1 MSRTKVVVG
10 LAFALALCAGVA
22 VGLVSAKL
30 PDQHRKPKP
39 GEPRSWLAD
48 ELNLSPAQREPM
60 KAIWQD
66 VARGR
71 PGGPSTAPGGPP
83 GPNRGD
89 ERRRFE
95 RERNEAILAAVT
107 DPEQR
112 RRVEE
117 VMQQFEQKQLEAAR
131 ERERMFE
138 EAVEKTKAILDENQ
152 RKKYEQILLKR
163 KNERDA
169 RNESRNNASSTF
181 PATGPSAAVR
191 Q

>member
-1 MSRTKVVVG
+1 
-10 LAFALALCAGVA
+10 
-22 VGLVSAKL
+22 
-30 PDQHRKPKP
+30 
-39 GEPRSWLAD
+39 
-48 ELNLSPAQREPM
+48 M

-66 VARGR
+66 LARGR
-71 PGGPSTAPGGPP
+71 PGGPSTAPGAPP
-83 GPNRGD
+83 APNRGD

-117 VMQQFEQKQLEAAR
+117 VMQQFEQKQQEVAR

-138 EAVEKTKAILDENQ
+138 EAVEKTKAILDEPQ
-152 RKKYEQILLKR
+152 RKKYEQILQKR

-169 RNESRNNASSTF
+169 RNESRNNVSSTL